1 MLALTHHLIVQY
13 SAQLSGFP
21 KSIWFDRYEVLGD
34 DIQIFDS
41 RVASIYL
48 MVMRGLGVEVNEAK
62 SVISPTGSAV
72 EYAKRLSFMGID
84 VSPIS

>member
-13 SAQLSGFP
+13 SAQLAGFP
-21 KSIWFDRYEVLGD
+21 KEIWFDRYEVLGD
-34 DIQIFDS
+34 DIQIFDH

-48 MVMRGLGVEVNEAK
+48 AVMKSLGVEVNESK
-62 SVISPTGSAV
+62 SVISLTGTTV
-72 EYAKRLSFMGID
+72 EFAKRLSYHGVD